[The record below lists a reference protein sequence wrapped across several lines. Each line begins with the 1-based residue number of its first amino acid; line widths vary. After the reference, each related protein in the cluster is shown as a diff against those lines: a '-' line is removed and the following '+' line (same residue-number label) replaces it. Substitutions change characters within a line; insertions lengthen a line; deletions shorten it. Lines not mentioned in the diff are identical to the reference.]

1 MQPVMDDTVLLR
13 AFQQGDG
20 WAEKNVFDR
29 FFEPLVLFSERM
41 TGDVLASE
49 DIVVEA
55 LTKAIDRRLDFL
67 SVAKLKSFLYQV
79 TYNASI
85 NQVTSD
91 QRHRI
96 IHEKIRYQE
105 QHEPGVGAVLET
117 EVLRAEILQE
127 IYAEVENLPDKC
139 SQIFKMIFVEELS
152 TDVIA
157 DRLGINVQ
165 TVRSQKARA
174 IGIIRTA
181 LLKKERLTTLF
192 LFYAWLKTHLP

>member
-1 MQPVMDDTVLLR
+1 MDDTVLLR

-41 TGDVLASE
+41 TGNVLVSE

-96 IHEKIRYQE
+96 IHEKIRYQQ
-105 QHEPGVGAVLET
+105 QHEPGVEAVLET

-139 SQIFKMIFVEELS
+139 GQIFKMIFVEELS

-174 IGIIRTA
+174 IGLIRTA
-181 LLKKERLTTLF
+181 LLKKKRLTTLIF
-192 LFYAWLKTHLP
+192 FCAWLKTHLP